1 MSGQLPTSP
10 VARSAN
16 VSSEQN
22 TIVSV
27 TTSGRVQARQIDGQ
41 KFRMTLTYPPMTRAE
56 FAPIKAFLMKQ
67 RSRLNTFTVIPP
79 TISNAQGSANET
91 VRVDGAISAGATTF
105 SIQDVG
111 VNSVNGFFKAGDYFR
126 FTGQSKVYMIV
137 EDVNINA
144 VGEATTVTFEP
155 PLRTDVSDT
164 TEIIYDN
171 VDFTVRQTNDV
182 QEFSIGTT
190 NLFQYELDVLE
201 SL

>member
-10 VARSAN
+10 VARNAD
-16 VSSEQN
+16 VRSEQN

-41 KFRMTLTYPPMTRAE
+41 KFRISLVYPPMTRAE

-79 TISNAQGSANET
+79 TISNAQGVANT
-91 VRVDGAISAGATTF
+91 IISTNASISAGATSCTVDNMTV
-105 SIQDVG
+105 STSGIL
-111 VNSVNGFFKAGDYFR
+111 KAGDYFR
-126 FTGQSKVYMIV
+126 FTGQEKVYMVV
-137 EDVNINA
+137 EDLDSDGY
-144 VGEATTVTFEP
+144 GEGTLTFEP
-155 PLRTDVSDT
+155 PLRSNVADDVAL
-164 TEIIYDN
+164 IYDN